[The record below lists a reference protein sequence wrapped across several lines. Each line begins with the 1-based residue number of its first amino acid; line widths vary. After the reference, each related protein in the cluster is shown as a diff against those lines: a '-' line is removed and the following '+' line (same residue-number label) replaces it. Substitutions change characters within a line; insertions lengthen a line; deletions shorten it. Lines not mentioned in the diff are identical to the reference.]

1 MEQERV
7 GAMKRQ
13 KGYSLIELMVV
24 VAIIGIISA
33 IAYPSYQ
40 GYTCNTFQGQAIADM
55 RVCAM
60 ALDRFY
66 SDDFT
71 YVGAVIDDEDDDT
84 VCSSRSPLEGSLK
97 FDISLTAVS
106 VNDYTVQAA
115 PADGESCGTT
125 MTLTADGTFTN

>member
-1 MEQERV
+1 
-7 GAMKRQ
+7 MKRQ

-40 GYTCNTFQGQAIADM
+40 GYTCDTFQGQAIADM
-55 RVCAM
+55 KVCAM

-71 YVGAVIDDEDDDT
+71 YIGAVINSNSNET
-84 VCSSRSPLEGSLK
+84 VCPNRSPIEGNLK
-97 FDISLTAVS
+97 FDISLTALT
-106 VNDYTVQAA
+106 VNDYTIQAA
-115 PADGESCGTT
+115 RASGETCGTT